1 MFTSFQTSEG
11 RSCWYNTYTYIDEHI
26 KPKFEEFGFPLDDNY
41 LLCRKNIRI
50 VDYLY
55 QIIDE
60 TITVHM
66 STCEGERRI
75 SNRYEI
81 SLVLFN
87 TFTKDRFNYVLDSL
101 YRWIEMTKGEL
112 S

>member
-1 MFTSFQTSEG
+1 
-11 RSCWYNTYTYIDEHI
+11 
-26 KPKFEEFGFPLDDNY
+26 
-41 LLCRKNIRI
+41 
-50 VDYLY
+50 
-55 QIIDE
+55 
-60 TITVHM
+60 M
-66 STCEGERRI
+66 STYAGERRI

-81 SLVLFN
+81 SLILFD

>member
-1 MFTSFQTSEG
+1 MVSSAAICLLLSRPHPSEG

-41 LLCRKNIRI
+41 LYVGKHKDCRLSIS
-50 VDYLY
+50 
-55 QIIDE
+55 IIDE
-60 TITVHM
+60 T
-66 STCEGERRI
+66 
-75 SNRYEI
+75 
-81 SLVLFN
+81 SLTLFN
-87 TFTKDRFNYVLDSL
+87 TFTKDGFNYVLDSL

>member
-1 MFTSFQTSEG
+1 MVSSAAICLLLSRPHPSEG

-41 LLCRKNIRI
+41 LYVGKYKDCRLSIS
-50 VDYLY
+50 
-55 QIIDE
+55 IID
-60 TITVHM
+60 
-66 STCEGERRI
+66 G
-75 SNRYEI
+75 
-81 SLVLFN
+81 
-87 TFTKDRFNYVLDSL
+87 FNYVLDSL

>member
-1 MFTSFQTSEG
+1 MVSSAAICLLLSRPRSSEG
-11 RSCWYNTYTYIDEHI
+11 RSCWYNTYTYID
-26 KPKFEEFGFPLDDNY
+26 DNY
-41 LLCRKNIRI
+41 FYVGKYKDCRLSIS
-50 VDYLY
+50 
-55 QIIDE
+55 IIDE

-66 STCEGERRI
+66 STCAGERI

-81 SLVLFN
+81 SLILFN
-87 TFTKDRFNYVLDSL
+87 TFTKDGFNYVLDSL

>member
-1 MFTSFQTSEG
+1 MVSSAAICLLLSRPRPSEG
-11 RSCWYNTYTYIDEHI
+11 RSCWYIDEHI

-41 LLCRKNIRI
+41 LYVGKYKDCRLSIS
-50 VDYLY
+50 
-55 QIIDE
+55 II
-60 TITVHM
+60 TIHM

-75 SNRYEI
+75 SNRYET
-81 SLVLFN
+81 SLTLFN
-87 TFTKDRFNYVLDSL
+87 TFTKDGFNYVLDSL

>member
-1 MFTSFQTSEG
+1 MVSSAAICLLLSRPHPSEG

-41 LLCRKNIRI
+41 LY
-50 VDYLY
+50 V
-55 QIIDE
+55 
-60 TITVHM
+60 
-66 STCEGERRI
+66 GERRI

-81 SLVLFN
+81 SLILFD